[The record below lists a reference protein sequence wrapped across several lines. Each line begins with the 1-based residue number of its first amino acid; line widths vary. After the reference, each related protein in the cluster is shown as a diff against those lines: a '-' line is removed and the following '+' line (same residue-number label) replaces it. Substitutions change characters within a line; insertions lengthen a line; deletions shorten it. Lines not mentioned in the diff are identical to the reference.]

1 MSNHQPFDL
10 NKLDY
15 EAIRRRNRRKLLL
28 WSLAPVIIVFLVALW
43 FILPMTLTHQAIG
56 EYKHGNHSAAR
67 NWLTPLTWTSPDPF
81 VIAFNS
87 GTVDTKLGK
96 YVVAESE
103 LSRALAIASKPRKC
117 MAAQNLVASLQAHAK
132 TLQAKPK
139 EADAYNAKASKIIQE
154 NPACFKGSAAQG
166 GGSSSSSSS
175 SQSQSPTE
183 SQQQQLQQKEQ
194 EGRERQ
200 AQYARDETFNP
211 DDPSIKRW

>member
-1 MSNHQPFDL
+1 MPNHQPFDL
-10 NKLDY
+10 NKMDY
-15 EAIRRRNRRKLLL
+15 ETIRQHNRRKLLL
-28 WSLAPVIIVFLVALW
+28 WSIAPVVIFFLAALW
-43 FILPMTLTHQAIG
+43 FILPTILTHQAIG
-56 EYKHGNHSAAR
+56 EYKHSNYSAAR
-67 NWLTPLTWTSPDPF
+67 NWLTPLTWASPDPF
-81 VIAFNS
+81 VVAFNS
-87 GTVDTKLGK
+87 GTVDTRLGK
-96 YVVAESE
+96 YERAETE

-132 TLQAKPK
+132 TVSSKPK
-139 EADAYNAKASKIIQE
+139 EAGAYNTKADKIIQE
-154 NPACFKGSAAQG
+154 NPICFKGSAAQG